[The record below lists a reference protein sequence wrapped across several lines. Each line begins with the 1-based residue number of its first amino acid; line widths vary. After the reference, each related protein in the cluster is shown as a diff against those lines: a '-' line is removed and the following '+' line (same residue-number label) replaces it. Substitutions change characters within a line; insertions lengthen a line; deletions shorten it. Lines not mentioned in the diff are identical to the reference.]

1 MNEINTSVTSSII
14 SGMLLDN
21 QNYTNTMTNAS
32 NEISETYINSTEENG
47 NIQLWN
53 VSKAVTSLPNNT
65 VISFEA
71 SSTNIYVSTTTE
83 IFDEFG
89 PPDGIEY
96 IFVPLGVVVFVIILS
111 AVVWV
116 AISLLYLNYNL
127 LLTSIYR
134 NKKNKIKNIHQI
146 IILG

>member
-1 MNEINTSVTSSII
+1 MNEMNTSVTSSII

>member
-1 MNEINTSVTSSII
+1 MNTSVTSSIT

-21 QNYTNTMTNAS
+21 IQNYTNTMTNAS
-32 NEISETYINSTEENG
+32 NEISETYMNSTEENE

-127 LLTSIYR
+127 LLTSICR

>member
-1 MNEINTSVTSSII
+1 MNEMNTSVTSSII

-116 AISLLYLNYNL
+116 AI
-127 LLTSIYR
+127 
-134 NKKNKIKNIHQI
+134 
-146 IILG
+146 

>member
-1 MNEINTSVTSSII
+1 MNTSVTSSIT

-21 QNYTNTMTNAS
+21 IQNYTNTMTNAS
-32 NEISETYINSTEENG
+32 NEISETYMNSTEENE

-53 VSKAVTSLPNNT
+53 VSKAITSLPNNT

-127 LLTSIYR
+127 LLTSICR

>member
-1 MNEINTSVTSSII
+1 MNEMNTSVTSSII

-127 LLTSIYR
+127 LLTSICR